1 MMLEETPAPLAM
13 PESLAA
19 LLSGYRWCR
28 DTTGESGGS
37 VYRLQRADR
46 PDLFL
51 KYGGG
56 DVAADILDETVRL
69 RWLATHMPVPRIMYS
84 ASTPDESWLVM
95 TALTGQTAYQCL
107 TDDPHKSIAIVDAL
121 AAFMRRLHA
130 VPTSACPF
138 DSDHAYRLA
147 KARDRLDAGLVDEDD
162 FDDERAGWTAQ
173 AVWDAMNGL
182 LPFAPDPV
190 VTHGDFSLDNLLMAD
205 GAVVGCIDVGRVGIA
220 DRYQDIAILWNCLG
234 EFDAP
239 LQRRFLDQ
247 YGAHDLDR
255 AKLQFHLML
264 DEFF

>member
-1 MMLEETPAPLAM
+1 MPAPIAM
-13 PESLAA
+13 PESLAT
-19 LLSGYRWCR
+19 LLSGYRWYS
-28 DTTGESGGS
+28 DTIGESGGS
-37 VYRLQRADR
+37 VYRLKRADR

-51 KYGGG
+51 KYGRGG
-56 DVAADILDETVRL
+56 VVADILDETVRL
-69 RWLATHMPVPRIMYS
+69 RWLATHMPVPHTVYF
-84 ASTPDESWLVM
+84 ASVRDESWLVM
-95 TALTGQTAYQCL
+95 TAIAGQTAYQCL
-107 TDDPHKSIAIVDAL
+107 ANDPHKSIAIVDAL

-130 VPTSACPF
+130 IPTSACPF
-138 DSDHAYRLA
+138 NSDHAYRLA
-147 KARDRLDAGLVDEDD
+147 QAHDRIHAGLVDEDD
-162 FDDERAGWTAQ
+162 FDEERADWTAQ
-173 AVWDAMNGL
+173 AVWDAMNAL

-239 LQRRFLDQ
+239 LQRRFLEQ
-247 YGAHDLDR
+247 YGMHDLDH